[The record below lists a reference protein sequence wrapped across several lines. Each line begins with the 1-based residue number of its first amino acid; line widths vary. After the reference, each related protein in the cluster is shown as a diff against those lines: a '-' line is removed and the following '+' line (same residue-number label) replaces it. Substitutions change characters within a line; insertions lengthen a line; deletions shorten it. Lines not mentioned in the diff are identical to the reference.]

1 MIKMYYQMTGN
12 SHMLVQSTKKD
23 VKTNYRPVSLTCILC
38 KVMESI
44 IRDQVMYHLRINNT
58 LSPYQYGFINKRS
71 TTLQLLN
78 VLDKWTFE
86 LDQGKEIEG
95 VYFDFQKAFDS
106 VPHKRLLLKLEKIGI
121 KNKSLNWKKDFLEN
135 RYQVW
140 LNGALSNI
148 IQVKSGIPQGSVL
161 GPILFIIYV
170 NDNPDNIK
178 SNIMLFADDAKLFQS
193 ITINQVDDTLLRE
206 DLQYLETWSD
216 HWLLK

>member
-1 MIKMYYQMTGN
+1 MTGN

>member
-1 MIKMYYQMTGN
+1 
-12 SHMLVQSTKKD
+12 
-23 VKTNYRPVSLTCILC
+23 
-38 KVMESI
+38 
-44 IRDQVMYHLRINNT
+44 MYHLRINNT